1 MDDFLLPVTSFSE
14 VAVTGVIVTDA
25 SMTGNTGTDVVAFGV
40 AATDGV
46 ATGKTAVACTDAGTG
61 DFNPLD
67 SVSTD
72 DIVAEIGSSVLG
84 TADTRFAS
92 TADTATGTVDADEAC
107 TCDADTI
114 GVFSGIADK
123 GA

>member
-14 VAVTGVIVTDA
+14 VAVTGVFVTDA
-25 SMTGNTGTDVVAFGV
+25 SVTGNNLADAVSAD
-40 AATDGV
+40 AATTDGV
-46 ATGKTAVACTDAGTG
+46 AADKVAVACTDAGTG

-72 DIVAEIGSSVLG
+72 DIVAEIGSSALG
-84 TADTRFAS
+84 IADTSFAL
-92 TADTATGTVDADEAC
+92 TGDTTTGTVDADEAC
-107 TCDADTI
+107 TCDAETI
-114 GVFSGIADK
+114 SVFSGIADK